1 MSESSGNAVLTV
13 LDSSVERLRHLKS
26 ALGARLVAEGQE
38 PVRMVAEQ
46 PCT

>member
-1 MSESSGNAVLTV
+1 MSKLSGNAVLPA
-13 LDSSVERLRHLKS
+13 LDSTVERLRHLKS
-26 ALGARLVAEGQE
+26 ALGARLVAKGQE

>member
-1 MSESSGNAVLTV
+1 MSESSGNAVLPA
-13 LDSSVERLRHLKS
+13 LYSAVEPLRHLKS
-26 ALGARLVAEGQE
+26 ALGTRLVAKGQE

>member
-1 MSESSGNAVLTV
+1 MSESSGNAVLPA
-13 LDSSVERLRHLKS
+13 LDSAVEHLHHLKS